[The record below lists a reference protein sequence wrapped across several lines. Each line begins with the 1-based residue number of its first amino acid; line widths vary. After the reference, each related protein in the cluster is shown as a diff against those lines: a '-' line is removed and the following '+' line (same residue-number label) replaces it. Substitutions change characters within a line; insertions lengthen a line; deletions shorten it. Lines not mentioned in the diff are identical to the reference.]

1 MPEAVVAMDEASVV
15 ERDRPKTILRAPAP
29 GPTGSSVLRRPT
41 AADVDPVAYR
51 RRRRRLEVSLA
62 ILLPVALLGLW
73 QLFAELQWVDP
84 KFFPPPSAIWAS
96 AVSLVKAGTLQK
108 DTWISV
114 RRTLLGFGL
123 GAVTGILAGVAVS
136 LSRTVRAA
144 LEPLVY
150 GLWTV
155 PKLALLPLLLL
166 IFGIGELPIVLLIA
180 INCFFLSFIPTLAA
194 MLTVPFGYREVGQSF
209 KVSRWQML
217 RHVSFPAA
225 LPQIFVGLRITA
237 GAAILTLVAVEF
249 VESSSGLGFLIWN
262 SWSLFIATQMYVG
275 IVVVAVIGAL
285 FTMLVTLVG
294 RKLCPW
300 SREG

>member
-1 MPEAVVAMDEASVV
+1 MRDEAVVV
-15 ERDRPKTILRAPAP
+15 ERDRPNVALRTPTSGPA
-29 GPTGSSVLRRPT
+29 GSPVLRRPT

-51 RRRRRLEVSLA
+51 RRRRRVELSLA
-62 ILLPVALLGLW
+62 ILLPIALLGLW
-73 QLFAELQWVDP
+73 QLLAELQWVDP

-123 GAVTGILAGVAVS
+123 GAATGILAGVAVS

-150 GLWTV
+150 ALWTV

-209 KVSRWQML
+209 RVSRWQML

-262 SWSLFIATQMYVG
+262 SWSLFIASQMYVG

-285 FTMLVTLVG
+285 FTMLVTLIG